1 MASRTTEYY
10 RKNPKARAKKNAY
23 NKKRN
28 KRVSKKFRVKSH
40 LTGKMIRPNS
50 DNQNRLRS
58 ARKKGQDT
66 SKTDY
71 DHSTKKRICKSKNRG
86 NKKHFVFRL
95 KKKRKK

>member
-1 MASRTTEYY
+1 MASRTAEYY

-23 NKKRN
+23 NKRRN
-28 KRVSKKFRVKSH
+28 KKVSRKFRIKSH

-50 DNQNRLRS
+50 DNQNRLRA

-71 DHSTKKRICKSKNRG
+71 DHSTKRRIPKAKNRG
-86 NKKHFVFRL
+86 NKKHFKFRI